1 MQGADEDYG
10 TSSSWQSQESEIR
23 TDTIATLQELPETLH
38 ETTTCRIPEDD
49 SSEES
54 FELHTGHNTKTQDY
68 IICLGLPHHSNDS
81 KDEDKQYNKPFKD
94 RQLDHIWGF
103 TQIMILAPC
112 LEEKNSDMVH
122 LGYCNVVGISAKVV
136 SNSKVNAI
144 RKYAHKNDLDGFLAS
159 KQILIG
165 KACHQKDS
173 CQSFFLVK

>member
-1 MQGADEDYG
+1 MKLLHAG
-10 TSSSWQSQESEIR
+10 SQR
-23 TDTIATLQELPETLH
+23 MTLVRNLLNCTLV
-38 ETTTCRIPEDD
+38 TK
-49 SSEES
+49 
-54 FELHTGHNTKTQDY
+54 TKTQDY

-144 RKYAHKNDLDGFLAS
+144 RK
-159 KQILIG
+159 
-165 KACHQKDS
+165 
-173 CQSFFLVK
+173 